1 MGGRLSTAQKTLSIQ
16 PCETPCLIKRNPE
29 MIVLKYL
36 LTDRTLR
43 YIINKIFRRINLF
56 TNR

>member
-43 YIINKIFRRINLF
+43 YSVR
-56 TNR
+56 